1 MLGACTE
8 EQELLHADRAL
19 CCTEKEKKSAF
30 DMSAVWVGII
40 ICSPDL
46 LLLSGEFSS
55 ILIRIKAC
63 GWIFM
68 NGLPLA
74 ISESRISI
82 HSEQTSAAQGCKI
95 QKVPVAFN

>member
-1 MLGACTE
+1 MMPGNILLGACT

-19 CCTEKEKKSAF
+19 WCMEKEKKSAF

-40 ICSPDL
+40 TCSPNL
-46 LLLSGEFSS
+46 PLLSREFSS

-63 GWIFM
+63 DWIFM
-68 NGLPLA
+68 NGLPLD

-82 HSEQTSAAQGCKI
+82 HSEQTSVAQGCK
-95 QKVPVAFN
+95 V

>member
-1 MLGACTE
+1 MMPGNILLGACTE

-19 CCTEKEKKSAF
+19 WCMEKKKSAF

-40 ICSPDL
+40 ICSPNL
-46 LLLSGEFSS
+46 PLLSREFSS

-63 GWIFM
+63 DWIFM
-68 NGLPLA
+68 NGLPLD

-82 HSEQTSAAQGCKI
+82 HSEQTSVAQGCK
-95 QKVPVAFN
+95 V